1 MRLLPVF
8 IVIAAC
14 DPVSV
19 EVVTEETG
27 GHAGNDSADSGD
39 TDSGSPDDSPVYD
52 CEALP
57 ALPIAE
63 AVELKG
69 FTNAEDFALD
79 GEGYLVSIDLHSNL
93 VGIKQDGS
101 QKIML
106 AGAGYGAGTHMLADG
121 QIVYADVGNNAIVR
135 VDPTTLSSTVLLA
148 GLSYPN
154 GLDVGIDGY
163 VYVAETSAGQ
173 VRKVHAQTG
182 ESTIIAKGLYAPNG
196 VSFGPEFESLYIGS
210 FGGGVVYRMDLA
222 SDGSWSRPR
231 SYGLTPGSVG
241 PPADLCDTNPIGTAC
256 TPAAGYG
263 IGECVAGD
271 LGYNTCDVEY
281 DTGACSG
288 KIAGDACTTDAF
300 GQSIDSICVTTPYA
314 AALICPS
321 VPAEW
326 VEPCIDRMGR
336 RCASPE
342 GTGGSCSQ
350 NYEGAPLCYV
360 GDPMDVYTE
369 ACLEKARGDACVVES
384 WSYPSVGVCSDG
396 AAWGMSSD
404 VCTPP
409 PVGGGAS
416 SGLDGLNV
424 DACGNVYA
432 SAYVDGTV
440 WRWAAEGAEAELVMN
455 VRASWI
461 PNMHFGHGVGGWEE
475 NVLYLAN
482 RDRGSVFAIPVGV
495 PGHGEAFDPTP

>member
-1 MRLLPVF
+1 MRLLPAFLVL
-8 IVIAAC
+8 AAC

-19 EVVTEETG
+19 EVVG
-27 GHAGNDSADSGD
+27 DSAARGQPDSGD
-39 TDSGSPDDSPVYD
+39 TADTDTAPPEDSAVYD
-52 CEALP
+52 CDALP
-57 ALPIAE
+57 ALPIEAAE
-63 AVELKG
+63 ELQG

-101 QKIML
+101 KKIML
-106 AGAGYGAGTHMLADG
+106 AGAGMGAGTHMLADG

-135 VDPTTLSSTVLLA
+135 VDPASLSSTVLLA

-154 GLDVGIDGY
+154 GLDVGIDGF

-173 VRKVHAQTG
+173 VRKVNAETG

-196 VSFGPEFESLYIGS
+196 VSFGPNFDSLYVGS
-210 FGGGVVYRMDLA
+210 FGGGVVYRMDLG

-231 SYGLTPGSVG
+231 SFGLTPGSAG
-241 PPADLCDTNPIGTAC
+241 PPADVCDTNPIGTPC

-263 IGECVAGD
+263 IGECSTGD
-271 LGYNTCDVEY
+271 LGYATCEVAYE
-281 DTGACSG
+281 TGACAG
-288 KIAGDACTTDAF
+288 KVAGDACTTDAF
-300 GQSIDSICVTTPYA
+300 GQPIESICVGTPYA
-314 AALICPS
+314 PDLICPS
-321 VPAEW
+321 APTEW
-326 VEPCIDRMGR
+326 VEPCVDRTGR
-336 RCASPE
+336 RCSSPE
-342 GTGGSCSQ
+342 GMGGSCSQ

-360 GDPMDVYTE
+360 SDTLDAYT
-369 ACLEKARGDACVVES
+369 APCLEKARGDACVVES
-384 WSYPSVGVCSDG
+384 WSYPIVGVCSDG
-396 AAWGMSSD
+396 AAWGAASD
-404 VCTPP
+404 VCSAPP
-409 PVGGGAS
+409 IGGGAA

-440 WRWAAEGAEAELVMN
+440 WRWASEGQEPELVMN

-461 PNMHFGHGVGGWEE
+461 PNMHFGNGVGGWEE

-482 RDRGSVFAIPVGV
+482 RDRGSVFAIPIGV